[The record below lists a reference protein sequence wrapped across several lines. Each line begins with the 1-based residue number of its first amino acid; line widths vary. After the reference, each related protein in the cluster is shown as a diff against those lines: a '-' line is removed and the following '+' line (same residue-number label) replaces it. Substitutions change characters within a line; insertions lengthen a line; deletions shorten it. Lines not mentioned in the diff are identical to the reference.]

1 MKVRNTLK
9 RQLQEAGIKSM
20 VPTDELL
27 KKLGGMTI
35 HRFNQIL
42 NIDSKTELSLLEVSY
57 LTAWLTAL
65 TNRPADTIELIEK
78 EAVTA
83 KGEEGALG

>member
-20 VPTDELL
+20 VPTNDLL

-42 NIDSKTELSLLEVSY
+42 NNDSKTELSLLEVSY
-57 LTAWLTAL
+57 LKTWFAAL
-65 TNRPADTIELIEK
+65 TNTPVDAIELIEK
-78 EAVTA
+78 ETA
-83 KGEEGALG
+83 AA